1 MPTVIDAAA
10 VTTGRWPASRS
21 ARRLAGAA
29 GRAALRKCMQEPSEV
44 DLLLNAGLYHD
55 RNLGEPALAPLIQ
68 EDIAVNPG
76 DPSPGGRGTFSFDV
90 ANGTAGVL
98 TALHIVDGFMRART
112 ISTALIVAS
121 DADPGHGLAP
131 DFPFRSSGGA
141 LVCHWTDRPV
151 GLGSFRWYNQPDG
164 DGAFRTTV
172 GIRGGR
178 NVLAVEQSGDYAAKL
193 AEAAGQVVTSLLES
207 EDLEPDAVDAVLAAP
222 DLPGMRS
229 RLAALT
235 GLPAERFVSVSG
247 RTHTVGAIS
256 LIEQAGRAGL
266 MRSPGTVLLVGAGA
280 GVTAGAAVYRI

>member
-10 VTTGRWPASRS
+10 VTSGHWPTSRS
-21 ARRLAGAA
+21 ARRLAVAA
-29 GRAALRKCMQEPSEV
+29 GRAALRKCLQAPSEV
-44 DLLLNAGLYHD
+44 ELLLNAGLYHD

-68 EDIAVNPG
+68 EDIAANPG
-76 DPSPGGRGTFSFDV
+76 DPTPGGRGTFSFDV

-112 ISTALIVAS
+112 ISTALVVAS

-131 DFPFRSSGGA
+131 GFPFHPAGGA

-151 GLGSFRWYNQPDG
+151 GLGPFRWCNQPDG

-172 GIRGGR
+172 GIRDGR
-178 NVLAVEQSGDYAAKL
+178 NVLMVEQSADYADKL
-193 AEAAGQVVTSLLES
+193 AGAASQAVASLLDSES
-207 EDLEPDAVDAVLAAP
+207 LKAEAVGSVLAAP
-222 DLPGMRS
+222 DLPGMHA

-235 GLPAERFVSVSG
+235 GIPADRFVAASG
-247 RTHTVGAIS
+247 QIHTVSAIS

-266 MRSPGTVLLVGAGA
+266 MRGPGTVLLVGAGA
-280 GVTAGAAVYRI
+280 GVTAGAALYRL